1 MHRREALKNVAILM
15 GGALSATTLSVIFD
29 SCNAPSKDS
38 DKLISAD
45 HQALITEITDVILPK
60 TSSPGAKEA
69 GVGPFVA
76 MMIKDCFPEAAQ
88 KVFVEGLKD
97 VDARAE
103 KAHNKKFVDLG
114 TKERN
119 DIISALRDET
129 VKVIAADKEKEEKE
143 KASGDNATK
152 KEKEKKSYF
161 FAMMRDLTILGFKTS
176 ELGATKAFAY
186 VDIPGRYDGCT
197 DLKPGQKLWA

>member
-45 HQALITEITDVILPK
+45 HQALITEMVDVILPK

-76 MMIKDCFPEAAQ
+76 MMIKDCFPAEAQ
-88 KVFVEGLKD
+88 KVFVDGLNDIDK
-97 VDARAE
+97 RAE
-103 KAHNKKFVDLG
+103 KAHNKKFVELG
-114 TKERN
+114 TSERN
-119 DIISALRDET
+119 KILSEVRDET
-129 VKVIAADKEKEEKE
+129 VKTMAADKEKAEKE
-143 KASGDNATK
+143 KTSGDNASK

-161 FAMMRDLTILGFKTS
+161 FAMLRDLTILGFRTS

-197 DLKPGQKLWA
+197 DMKPGQKLWV